1 MEKFIRVFFVLTLLV
16 FSSFFVSA
24 GLGIKYGQESAM
36 VNEGDETCLSYSV
49 YNPWPDDSNVIIGVS
64 DSLKEILVLQEAETK
79 FVPKFTSSQDAIPI
93 KFCFK
98 VPQVYSRNCAFA
110 GKLLCEL
117 TCKEDMKS
125 YEGEVS
131 VSTLPVDTAI
141 TGTGGSAAMAVVG
154 APLRIR
160 VACNPFPRSYT
171 LLYVLIALISAVV
184 IGIIFFM
191 RYRRPKIERDKE
203 RVRKLKE
210 EIKREASK
218 KRK

>member
-1 MEKFIRVFFVLTLLV
+1 MEKLIRTFFVLAFLV
-16 FSSFFVSA
+16 FSSLFVSA

-36 VNEGDETCLSYSV
+36 VNEGDETCLSYGV

-64 DSLKEILVLQEAETK
+64 DSLKEILIQQEAETK
-79 FVPKFTSSQDAIPI
+79 FVPKFTPSQDAIPI

-98 VPQVYSRNCAFA
+98 VPQVYSRNCAVV
-110 GKLLCEL
+110 GKFLCEL
-117 TCKEDMKS
+117 TCKEDLKV

-131 VSTLPVDTAI
+131 VSTLPMDNAI
-141 TGTGGSAAMAVVG
+141 TGTGGSATMAVAG

-160 VACNPFPRSYT
+160 VACNPFPRNYT
-171 LLYVLIALISAVV
+171 LLYVLIALISATA

-210 EIKREASK
+210 EIKKESLRK
-218 KRK
+218 KK